1 MGRDLE
7 RENQILRERV
17 AQLETA
23 AASGVDPI
31 LRSLSEH
38 AAAFINVITPDGHF
52 LATVRSSEAFGS
64 VVGRSLFDFVD
75 EASAQVMRAVY
86 ARVAE
91 TGRPEVYE
99 SVGYGEDGSPGHT
112 YLTRC
117 VPLIEDNRV
126 RALLLVPT
134 DITHRV
140 HLERSLIEK
149 EEALR
154 FAIQASRLG
163 LWSWDIAS
171 GAITWNDRL
180 RAIWRTER
188 TPDSF
193 QSYLEHVHPD
203 DRAMVEGLI
212 TEALASGNYPTF
224 EHRGLAFDD
233 GQEIWILAAG
243 TVVKDAAGR
252 PIRITGGAMDITEQK
267 QLAVQRQRAARVEGI
282 GQLAAGIAH
291 NFNNLLAVVIPNI
304 ELELSANPAA
314 GSAGLTAALDA
325 ALQARDLVRNLLLLT
340 QRDPSHPP
348 TPSDP
353 LDVVARVVGI
363 CRVTFP
369 REIALRH
376 QVATPLGFVS
386 MPVADLE
393 QVLLNL
399 LLNARDA
406 VEAAL
411 TDPREIAIEVRVI
424 VTDAGAPMV
433 QLRVK
438 DSGIGMSQD
447 VRARLFEPF
456 FTTKP
461 PHKGS
466 GLGLANVAERV
477 RSAGGTV
484 QCESAP
490 GKGTT
495 FTILLPV
502 VSAPRPTPRP
512 AA

>member
-1 MGRDLE
+1 
-7 RENQILRERV
+7 
-17 AQLETA
+17 
-23 AASGVDPI
+23 
-31 LRSLSEH
+31 
-38 AAAFINVITPDGHF
+38 
-52 LATVRSSEAFGS
+52 
-64 VVGRSLFDFVD
+64 
-75 EASAQVMRAVY
+75 
-86 ARVAE
+86 
-91 TGRPEVYE
+91 
-99 SVGYGEDGSPGHT
+99 
-112 YLTRC
+112 
-117 VPLIEDNRV
+117 
-126 RALLLVPT
+126 
-134 DITHRV
+134 
-140 HLERSLIEK
+140 
-149 EEALR
+149 
-154 FAIQASRLG
+154 
-163 LWSWDIAS
+163 
-171 GAITWNDRL
+171 
-180 RAIWRTER
+180 
-188 TPDSF
+188 
-193 QSYLEHVHPD
+193 
-203 DRAMVEGLI
+203 
-212 TEALASGNYPTF
+212 
-224 EHRGLAFDD
+224 
-233 GQEIWILAAG
+233 
-243 TVVKDAAGR
+243 
-252 PIRITGGAMDITEQK
+252 MDITEQK

-406 VEAAL
+406 VEASPAG
-411 TDPREIAIEVRVI
+411 PREIAIEVRLV
-424 VTDAGAPMV
+424 VTDAGLPMV

-512 AA
+512 AAAPPTPAPSPADQVVLLVDDEPLVRRTVRRLLERDGYTVQEAANAQEARQALQRGRVNLVILDQSMPGEAGIHAFPSLRALTDAPIVLFTGMVPAVPEGFAAVLEKPARPEDLRRMVLATLGPR